1 MKNERGRRP
10 AGGLKDLLGS
20 FIIAWSM
27 YSRVPMPQIQ
37 WTKERMRYT
46 MCFFPL
52 IGVLIGGLI
61 GAFFYLSEGLGAGTL
76 WTALTGTA
84 LPLFMTGGIHMD
96 GFLDTTDAR
105 RSFLPKEKKLEILK
119 DPRAGAFAVIGC
131 GTYLLFYAALFSEL
145 DQRSVLLFS
154 GAFLTERAL
163 SGMSVVS
170 FPMAKKD
177 GLAASFSQ
185 VALKRTVRL
194 LMALYLM
201 AGAAYFLAM
210 GKVLFG
216 SILPG
221 WLCIL
226 AAGAVFAWYYR
237 MACREFGGITGDLAG
252 YFLQVCELLLLAV
265 CVLCGWLYP
274 A

>member
-1 MKNERGRRP
+1 
-10 AGGLKDLLGS
+10 
-20 FIIAWSM
+20 
-27 YSRVPMPQIQ
+27 
-37 WTKERMRYT
+37 
-46 MCFFPL
+46 
-52 IGVLIGGLI
+52 
-61 GAFFYLSEGLGAGTL
+61 
-76 WTALTGTA
+76 
-84 LPLFMTGGIHMD
+84 MD

-185 VALKRTVRL
+185 AALKRTVRL
-194 LMALYLM
+194 VMALYLA

-226 AAGAVFAWYYR
+226 AAGP
-237 MACREFGGITGDLAG
+237 CSPGITGWPAG
-252 YFLQVCELLLLAV
+252 NSAESPGIWRDISCRSASFFCWPCASCAGGFILRRTDGEEGEEDEQ
-265 CVLCGWLYP
+265 
-274 A
+274 

>member
-1 MKNERGRRP
+1 M
-10 AGGLKDLLGS
+10 LGS

-27 YSRVPMPQIQ
+27 YSRVPCLRFSGQRTDAVYHVLFSPD
-37 WTKERMRYT
+37 RRSDRR
-46 MCFFPL
+46 L
-52 IGVLIGGLI
+52 NRGV
-61 GAFFYLSEGLGAGTL
+61 FLSVRGAGSGNL
-76 WTALTGTA
+76 VDSPDRYGAAAFYDRGNPYGWISGY
-84 LPLFMTGGIHMD
+84 D
-96 GFLDTTDAR
+96 GCQKILSA
-105 RSFLPKEKKLEILK
+105 EGKKLEILK

-185 VALKRTVRL
+185 AALKRTVRL
-194 LMALYLM
+194 VMALYLM

>member
-119 DPRAGAFAVIGC
+119 DPHLGAFAVIY
-131 GTYLLFYAALFSEL
+131 TFAYMLLYAGASCEFAARAEESARLLPVLFMTME
-145 DQRSVLLFS
+145 RAFS
-154 GAFLTERAL
+154 GL
-163 SGMSVVS
+163 SVVT
-170 FPMAKKD
+170 FPQAKKQ
-177 GLAASFSQ
+177 GLAAGFGG
-185 VALKRTVRL
+185 AAKKRTDSLVLLLWMLICLVTGAAAARMGCRGAVVLAVVL
-194 LMALYLM
+194 LMTHL
-201 AGAAYFLAM
+201 
-210 GKVLFG
+210 
-216 SILPG
+216 
-221 WLCIL
+221 
-226 AAGAVFAWYYR
+226 AVFIWYYR
-237 MACREFGGITGDLAG
+237 MSVKQFGGVTGIWPDA
-252 YFLQVCELLLLAV
+252 FCRFANWPV
-265 CVLCGWLYP
+265 
-274 A
+274 

>member
-1 MKNERGRRP
+1 
-10 AGGLKDLLGS
+10 
-20 FIIAWSM
+20 
-27 YSRVPMPQIQ
+27 
-37 WTKERMRYT
+37 
-46 MCFFPL
+46 
-52 IGVLIGGLI
+52 
-61 GAFFYLSEGLGAGTL
+61 
-76 WTALTGTA
+76 
-84 LPLFMTGGIHMD
+84 MD

-131 GTYLLFYAALFSEL
+131 GTYLLFYTALFSEL

-185 VALKRTVRL
+185 AALKRTVRL
-194 LMALYLM
+194 VMALYLM

-210 GKVLFG
+210 GKVLYG

-226 AAGAVFAWYYR
+226 AAGAVFAW
-237 MACREFGGITGDLAG
+237 
-252 YFLQVCELLLLAV
+252 
-265 CVLCGWLYP
+265 
-274 A
+274 

>member
-1 MKNERGRRP
+1 
-10 AGGLKDLLGS
+10 
-20 FIIAWSM
+20 
-27 YSRVPMPQIQ
+27 
-37 WTKERMRYT
+37 
-46 MCFFPL
+46 
-52 IGVLIGGLI
+52 
-61 GAFFYLSEGLGAGTL
+61 
-76 WTALTGTA
+76 
-84 LPLFMTGGIHMD
+84 
-96 GFLDTTDAR
+96 
-105 RSFLPKEKKLEILK
+105 
-119 DPRAGAFAVIGC
+119 
-131 GTYLLFYAALFSEL
+131 
-145 DQRSVLLFS
+145 
-154 GAFLTERAL
+154 
-163 SGMSVVS
+163 MSVVS

-185 VALKRTVRL
+185 AALKRTVRL

-226 AAGAVFAWYYR
+226 AAGAVFAWYHR

>member
-1 MKNERGRRP
+1 MRWIHS
-10 AGGLKDLLGS
+10 LG
-20 FIIAWSM
+20 IAFSM
-27 YSRVPMPQIQ
+27 YSKIPVPKVR
-37 WTKERMRYT
+37 WTNEAMQYT
-46 MCFFPL
+46 FCFFPL
-52 IGVLIGGLI
+52 VGVAEGALLWGMGMVLYGLRDRNRLPTI
-61 GAFFYLSEGLGAGTL
+61 FVAIV
-76 WTALTGTA
+76 LTI
-84 LPLFMTGGIHMD
+84 LPLLVTGGIHMD

-105 RSFLPKEKKLEILK
+105 KSFLPKEKKLEILK

-185 VALKRTVRL
+185 AALKRTVRL
-194 LMALYLM
+194 LMALYLA